1 MEYQVFIFLTLSL
14 VLIFNQSVWA
24 APSTDDLA
32 RFGDLERTI
41 KELTNS
47 ILAMSGGASG
57 GFLNISGFD
66 IYLIIFM

>member
-1 MEYQVFIFLTLSL
+1 MEYQVFIFLTLTL

-57 GFLNISGFD
+57 
-66 IYLIIFM
+66 